1 MPTITLNLAPSL
13 EMDSNGKL
21 KVKVSQK
28 ANNNLTVE
36 PDGLYAE
43 AIPGQPGSSGTGFPD
58 KYRSYQAGITSGV
71 TGPDDTTSYPRR
83 IVAPSIT
90 HRIFTCNNNDGSDVP
105 VRSMDYIY
113 PGDMYRV
120 LDTENGVWKYY
131 VIVSV
136 SADGKTVS
144 GHSNVVASIPVS
156 EVNIN

>member
-1 MPTITLNLAPSL
+1 MPEITLNLAPSL
-13 EMDSNGKL
+13 EMDSSGKL
-21 KVKVSQK
+21 KVKVSSK

-43 AIPGQPGSSGTGFPD
+43 AIPGQPGSTGTGFPD
-58 KYRSYQAGITSGV
+58 DYRSFEAGITSGI
-71 TGPDDTTSYPRR
+71 TGPDDTTAYSRR

-90 HRIFTCNNNDGSDVP
+90 HRIFTCNNDDGSDVAP
-105 VRSMDYIY
+105 RSMDYMY

-120 LDTENGVWKYY
+120 FDTENNVWKYY

-136 SADGKTVS
+136 SSDGKTVT
-144 GHSNVVASIPVS
+144 GHSNVVASIPAS